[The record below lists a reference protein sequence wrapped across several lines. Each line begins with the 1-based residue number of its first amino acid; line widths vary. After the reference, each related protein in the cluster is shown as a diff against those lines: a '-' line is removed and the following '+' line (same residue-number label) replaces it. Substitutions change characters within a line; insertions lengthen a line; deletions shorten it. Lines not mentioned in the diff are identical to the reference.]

1 MTSEEEFLN
10 ASVRIKS
17 LGTRPNNQELL
28 QLYALFKQAQQGDA
42 SGKRPGALNMV
53 ARAKFDAWSAFKGTS
68 AEEARTQYV
77 ALVESLL
84 QRS

>member
-17 LGTRPNNQELL
+17 LGSRPSNQELL

-53 ARAKFDAWSAFKGTS
+53 ARAKFDAWSGLKGTS
-68 AEEARTQYV
+68 AEEARSQYV

>member
-17 LGTRPNNQELL
+17 LGTRPSNQELL
-28 QLYALFKQAQQGDA
+28 QLYALFKQAQKGDA

-53 ARAKFDAWSAFKGTS
+53 ARAKFDAWSALNGTS
-68 AEEARTQYV
+68 RDDARSQYV
-77 ALVESLL
+77 ALVDRLL
-84 QRS
+84 GAS